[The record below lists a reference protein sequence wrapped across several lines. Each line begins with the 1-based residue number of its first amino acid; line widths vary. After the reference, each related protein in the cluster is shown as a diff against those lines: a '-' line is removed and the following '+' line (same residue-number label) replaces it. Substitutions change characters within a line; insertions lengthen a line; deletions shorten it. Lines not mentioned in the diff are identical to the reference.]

1 MSLSE
6 LLPIVGELPHHDKLC
21 LLQFLANHLAQEQGI
36 SAIASSGELPIWS
49 PYDSFPAAQAMQA
62 ALQSDGGEP

>member
-6 LLPIVGELPHHDKLC
+6 LLPIVGELPHHEKLC
-21 LLQFLANHLAQEQGI
+21 LLQFLANTLAQEHGI
-36 SAIASSGELPIWS
+36 AQIASGSELPIWS
-49 PYDSFPAAQAMQA
+49 PYDSFPAAHAMQA